1 MIMTTKSMNSSSTKP
16 RRLSPWWS
24 LLLIPV
30 VLISLFATG
39 VLKAPTPAADQAA
52 LNLETAPATQG
63 TFRLGV
69 SGTGTLKAV
78 STFDIKPTISGT
90 VQSLPSE
97 GARVQKGQLVARLDD
112 TTFARA
118 VENNQLALNKALAQL
133 EGTRAT
139 QASNRGTQAQT
150 IASAQASFDNA
161 QTEVNT
167 ATTTLANQRKLFD
180 VGGVSAQDVRNAEA
194 ALSKATATLQSA
206 RVALEIARNAVNLKA
221 NSDAQDLRNLQ
232 LAIDQAKVQLRNAQT
247 DLGKTKIYA
256 PVSGVVSSVPGQ
268 VGGPASSQAALFTV
282 INDNTI
288 ELPVQVDETE
298 INKVKLGQKVEVT
311 LDAVNDKTFSGK
323 VTRISPKAEVVQNI
337 AVFYVTVSLPNSN
350 RALRPGMTGEA
361 EIISREL
368 PAVVQIPKRALQIQ
382 NGVTSVQVLDPE
394 TKKPVLKTV
403 QVGPDDG
410 ATVVIKGGLSAGEN
424 VVLPARTA
432 APSQGVLP

>member
-1 MIMTTKSMNSSSTKP
+1 MTTKSMNSSPNKP
-16 RRLSPWWS
+16 RRISPWWG
-24 LLLIPV
+24 LLLVPV
-30 VLISLFATG
+30 VLIGLVSTG
-39 VLKAPTPAADQAA
+39 VIKPPSPSSEASAA
-52 LNLETAPATQG
+52 NLETAPVTQG

-78 STFDIKPTISGT
+78 STFDIKPSISGT

-133 EGTRAT
+133 EGTRAN
-139 QASNRGTQAQT
+139 QASNRGTQQQT

-161 QTEVNT
+161 QTEVST
-167 ATTTLANQRKLFD
+167 ATTTLANQRNLFD
-180 VGGVSAQDVRNAEA
+180 VGGASAQDVRNAEA
-194 ALSKATATLQSA
+194 TLSKATATLSSA
-206 RVALEIARNAVNLKA
+206 RVSLQIARNAVNLKA

-268 VGGPASSQAALFTV
+268 VGGPASSQAALFTL
-282 INDNTI
+282 INDSTI
-288 ELPVQVDETE
+288 ELPVQIDETE
-298 INKVKLGQKVEVT
+298 IGKVKLGQVAEVK
-311 LDAVNDKTFSGK
+311 LDAINDQSFKGR
-323 VTRISPKAEVVQNI
+323 VVRISPKAEVVQNI
-337 AVFYVTVSLPNSN
+337 AVFYVTVSLSNSN

-368 PAVVQIPKRALQIQ
+368 PAVVQIPKRALQVQ
-382 NGVTSVQVLDPE
+382 NGVTTVQVLDPE
-394 TKKPVLKTV
+394 TKKPVVKTV

-410 ATVVIKGGLSAGEN
+410 ATVVIKGGLNPGED

-432 APSQGVLP
+432 APRQGVLP